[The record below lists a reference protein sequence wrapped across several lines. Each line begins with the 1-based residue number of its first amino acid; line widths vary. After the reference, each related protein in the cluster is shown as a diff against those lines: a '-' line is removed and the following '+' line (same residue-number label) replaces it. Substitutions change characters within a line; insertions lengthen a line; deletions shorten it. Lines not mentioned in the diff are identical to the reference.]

1 MLKLHRNP
9 GRLLSRYSA
18 LLILSLGVLM
28 AQNTTYKTL
37 SPEEKRVIINKGTEA
52 PFSGDLLYEKREGT
66 FVCRQCGTALFY
78 SANKFDSGC
87 GWPSFDDAIP
97 GHVLEVPDADG
108 RRTEILCANCK
119 GHLGHVFRGERFT
132 PKNTRHCVN
141 SLSMDFIPG
150 SVERSATA
158 VFAGGCFWG
167 VEYYLQQLDGVKTVL
182 SGYSGGR
189 VKNPSYQEVSRGNTG
204 HYEAVEVR
212 YDPDKVNYETLARMF
227 FEIHDPTQANGQ
239 GPDIGKQ
246 YRSAVFYRDPEE
258 KQIAEKLIAE
268 LEAKGYKIATKV
280 LQLDVFYPAEDYHQD
295 YYFRKGTLPYCHGYV
310 KRF

>member
-37 SPEEKRVIINKGTEA
+37 SPEEKRVIIDKGTEA

-227 FEIHDPTQANGQ
+227 FEIHDPTQTNGQ

-258 KQIAEKLIAE
+258 KQIAKKLIAE

-280 LQLDVFYPAEDYHQD
+280 LPLDVFYPAEDHHQD

>member
-1 MLKLHRNP
+1 MTKSAIILFKIQV
-9 GRLLSRYSA
+9 LL
-18 LLILSLGVLM
+18 LTIFILSGAAM
-28 AQNTTYKTL
+28 AQNDMKPL
-37 SPEEKRVIINKGTEA
+37 SPEEKRIIIDKETEA

-66 FVCRQCGTALFY
+66 FVCRQCGTELFY
-78 SANKFDSGC
+78 SANKFESGC

-97 GHVLEVPDADG
+97 GRVLEVPDADG

-119 GHLGHVFRGERFT
+119 AHLGHVFRGEGFT
-132 PKNTRHCVN
+132 PKDTRHCVN

-150 SVERSATA
+150 KPERMQTA

-167 VEYYLQQLDGVKTVL
+167 VEYYMQQIDGVKEVV

-189 VKNPSYQEVSRGNTG
+189 VEDPTYQEVSRGNTG

-212 YDPDKVNYETLARMF
+212 YDPDKTDYETLAKMF
-227 FEIHDPTQANGQ
+227 FEIHDPTQKNGQ
-239 GPDIGKQ
+239 GPDIGRQ
-246 YRSAVFYRDPEE
+246 YRSAVFYRNPEE
-258 KQIAEKLIAE
+258 KQSAEKLIG
-268 LEAKGYKIATKV
+268 LLKAKGYKVATK
-280 LQLDVFYPAEDYHQD
+280 LLPLDVFYPAEEYHQD

>member
-1 MLKLHRNP
+1 MLKFHQNP
-9 GRLLSRYSA
+9 WQFFLNLSV
-18 LLILSLGVLM
+18 LLILYTGALM
-28 AQNTTYKTL
+28 AQNTPYKTL
-37 SPEEKRVIINKGTEA
+37 SPEERHVIIDKGTEV
-52 PFSGDLLYEKREGT
+52 PFSGDLLNEKREGT
-66 FVCRQCGTALFY
+66 FVCRQCGVPLFY

-87 GWPSFDDAIP
+87 GWPGFDDAIA

-141 SLSMDFIPG
+141 SLSMSFIPG
-150 SVERSATA
+150 PVERSATA
-158 VFAGGCFWG
+158 IFAGGCFWG
-167 VEYYLQQLDGVKTVL
+167 VEYYLQQIDGVSSVV
-182 SGYSGGR
+182 SGYTGGR
-189 VKNPSYQEVSRGNTG
+189 TKNPGYAEVSRGNSG

-212 YDPDKVNYETLARMF
+212 YDPDMVNYESLAKMF

-246 YRSAVFYRDPEE
+246 YRSAVFYRNDEE
-258 KQIAEKLIAE
+258 KDVAEKLIAE
-268 LEAKGYKIATKV
+268 LKTKGYKVVTRI
-280 LQLDVFYPAEDYHQD
+280 LPLEVFYPAEDYHQD
-295 YYFRKGTLPYCHGYV
+295 YYFRKGGLPYCHGYV